1 LIILALKLAMKK
13 RDTIFYILYFIII
26 IYKIYS
32 LDNYH
37 SWGGDFSLYL
47 NQSKSLFNG
56 NYYSLLD
63 INDEMMKNG
72 KVGPNLY
79 PIVFPLVISPLFLF
93 ENPEFFYF
101 KIYLFIFFLIGLF
114 YLNKIIC
121 SLNAPKIV
129 RHLVLIS
136 FLMWAGTSGMNNSIM
151 SDQLNLTFNLISIYY
166 FIKYIT
172 NGCTKRNIFLASL
185 FIALGTFT
193 RTTSIVILFA
203 IYLFYLLQL
212 IFRKQKIKQIITE
225 CSFIS
230 FPTLFLI
237 ILNIYIPLERAGSN
251 EFISILNSDILIVLK
266 YTIPYYLELMI
277 SPIESS
283 LNLIITSILRHF
295 YSTHSFKHLLNE
307 FTYYFTLAIY
317 LLAILSFMF
326 HIVKKREKS
335 FLFIC
340 ITCTLLLVSYLLYP
354 ITQGSRY
361 IVLIFPFLFYMIIYS
376 INLIGYSWKYILM
389 FVFILLIIT
398 PQRNIFQKSFYEK
411 YSFPGSKNFNLM
423 TNYIKDSI
431 TIEKNEFIACAKPRV
446 LYFFTGKLS
455 YRNIDYFNTNEKKMK
470 YILLRNGVDNDSL
483 EVSYYQKELI
493 LEKKYGNL
501 SLLKCVE

>member
-1 LIILALKLAMKK
+1 MKK
-13 RDTIFYILYFIII
+13 SDTIFYILYFIII

-37 SWGGDFSLYL
+37 NWGDDFSLYL

-93 ENPEFFYF
+93 DNPEFLYF
-101 KIYLFIFFLIGLF
+101 KLYLFIFFLIGLF

-136 FLMWAGTSGMNNSIM
+136 FLMWSGTSGMNNSIM

-172 NGCTKRNIFLASL
+172 NGCTKRNLFLASL

-203 IYLFYLLQL
+203 IYLFYLLQF
-212 IFRKQKIKQIITE
+212 IFRKQKIKQVITE
-225 CSFIS
+225 CTFIS
-230 FPTLFLI
+230 FPTIFLI
-237 ILNIYIPLERAGSN
+237 ILNIYIPLDRAGSN

-277 SPIESS
+277 SPMESS
-283 LNLIITSILRHF
+283 LNLIMTSILKYF
-295 YSTHSFKHLLNE
+295 YSTQTFKHQLNE
-307 FTYYFTLAIY
+307 FTYYFSLTIY
-317 LLAILSFMF
+317 VLAILSFIF
-326 HIVKKREKS
+326 HIVKKKEKS
-335 FLFIC
+335 ILFIG
-340 ITCTLLLVSYLLYP
+340 ITCTLLLISYLLYP

-361 IVLIFPFLFYMIIYS
+361 IVLIIPFLFYVIFYS
-376 INLIGYSWKYILM
+376 INLMKYNWKYILM
-389 FVFILLIIT
+389 FGFLLLIIT
-398 PQRNIFQKSFYEK
+398 PQKNLLFQQKLFYEK
-411 YSFPGSKNFNLM
+411 HSFPGSKNFKLM

-431 TIEKNEFIACAKPRV
+431 TLENNEFIACAKPRV
-446 LYFFTGKLS
+446 LYFSTGKLS

-483 EVSYYQKELI
+483 EVSDYQGELI

-501 SLLKCVE
+501 SLLKCKE